1 MRKEQEQKMKEI
13 IEIVQSNISLQSSCT
28 SQTKTPMKLSCHG
41 KLKLMYALSVFVRE
55 KKMVSEMCDSKLGF
69 SKRPLE
75 SAF

>member
-1 MRKEQEQKMKEI
+1 MKKEGEQKMKEI
-13 IEIVQSNISLQSSCT
+13 IEIIQSNISLQSPCS

-41 KLKLMYALSVFVRE
+41 KLKLMYELSVFVRE